1 MFPNMELPGDLEDVS
16 AVEVHPVRCPLT
28 PSDLV
33 AFSAKVQPL
42 YLLDSA
48 EAYLPC
54 LCQALVAIDEIY
66 TARFIKINEYSNT
79 FSSRNES
86 ARESFQSF
94 QRASVKCSFNVP
106 FFIFIHNISC
116 VII

>member
-1 MFPNMELPGDLEDVS
+1 MELPGDLEDVS

-42 YLLDSA
+42 NLLDSA

-66 TARFIKINEYSNT
+66 TARFIKINEYSNI

-94 QRASVKCSFNVP
+94 QRASQSNAASTCLFL
-106 FFIFIHNISC
+106 FLYTTFHA
-116 VII
+116 